1 MCFFW
6 QPTYYSEVFG
16 ESLQNASLYSI
27 IPFVAA
33 AVSTNV
39 AGWTADALASRKCMG
54 MTAIRKTMQVST
66 SSVQNLL
73 PITMHTLEKLQSKE
87 RKFVTL

>member
-1 MCFFW
+1 MSAESQPEIHGAGVGHYMCFFW
-6 QPTYYSEVFG
+6 QPSYYSEVYG

-39 AGWTADALASRKCMG
+39 AGWTADALASHKYMG
-54 MTAIRKTMQVST
+54 MTSIRKTMQVQL
-66 SSVQNLL
+66 VGAY
-73 PITMHTLEKLQSKE
+73 
-87 RKFVTL
+87 